1 MKPITLSTGLGEILA
16 PQTLMVSLVLSADG
30 TIRADPGAIHGR
42 SELEQSLCLVQQ
54 REQVPNPAT
63 AWFVWVA
70 VELDSTNRPVR
81 YKGIAV
87 SEFFLDPQAGVGCK
101 SLAESVNRMDEA
113 MRGGINLKTLSLR
126 ERSSIAGQLMALGT
140 ELWERS
146 EPRFK
151 EAMQK

>member
-1 MKPITLSTGLGEILA
+1 MA
-16 PQTLMVSLVLSADG
+16 PQTLMVPLLLSADG

-42 SELEQSLCLVQQ
+42 SEWEQSLRLVQR

-70 VELDSTNRPVR
+70 VELDGTNSPVR

-87 SEFFLDPQAGVGCK
+87 SEFFLDLQAGVGYK

-126 ERSSIAGQLMALGT
+126 ERSSIAGQLMALGS

-151 EAMQK
+151 EALQK